1 VLNNETSGK
10 LLDGKSQASTRDLI
24 AKVGSGE
31 VGKLNT
37 SGVFEGFTISKS
49 SASPDLKASPVTD
62 AIEAE

>member
-1 VLNNETSGK
+1 MRP
-10 LLDGKSQASTRDLI
+10 QASYWMESRRLQLAT
-24 AKVGSGE
+24 
-31 VGKLNT
+31 KLNT